1 MAGGPQKHNVFISG
15 MGFPATC
22 NFPGNQELDSRNEYI
37 VFLWAAG
44 HSAQAPGTHKAEKE
58 DRDDLARSAKSPH
71 NYLIS
76 HARLRGGS
84 GIN

>member
-22 NFPGNQELDSRNEYI
+22 NFPGNQKLDSRNEYI

-58 DRDDLARSAKSPH
+58 DRDDLRRARIIISFRMRGCEGAPE
-71 NYLIS
+71 LI
-76 HARLRGGS
+76 
-84 GIN
+84 N

>member
-1 MAGGPQKHNVFISG
+1 

-37 VFLWAAG
+37 VCLWAAG

-58 DRDDLARSAKSPH
+58 DRDDLAGFAKSPH
-71 NYLIS
+71 NHLIS
-76 HARLRGGS
+76 HARLRGGP
-84 GIN
+84 ILN

>member
-1 MAGGPQKHNVFISG
+1 MEGRTTANFRCPCTAAGQ
-15 MGFPATC
+15 
-22 NFPGNQELDSRNEYI
+22 YI

-58 DRDDLARSAKSPH
+58 DRDDLARSAKSADS
-71 NYLIS
+71 YLIS
-76 HARLRGGS
+76 HASLRGGS